1 MKYLLKYMNGYG
13 AMCMHILM
21 LAFYQMAL
29 IHMCFNIEE
38 A

>member
-13 AMCMHILM
+13 AMCMYILM
-21 LAFYQMAL
+21 LAFHQMAL
-29 IHMCFNIEE
+29 IHTCFNIEE